1 MNVAVTMRF
10 QRHPF
15 IMIILCFAGFLTT
28 SVCSYECLM
37 CDNEAGSGEC
47 DAMKVTNKVTCTGD
61 LCSVTSYVRNTATGC
76 ESSL

>member
-1 MNVAVTMRF
+1 
-10 QRHPF
+10 
-15 IMIILCFAGFLTT
+15 
-28 SVCSYECLM
+28 M